1 MSRRKMSNPLALA
14 VLATIREQ
22 PRHPYEIAQ
31 VLRSRGKE
39 QSIKI
44 NYGSLY
50 TVVQSLERHGFIE
63 ASGIE
68 RDGRRP
74 ERTLYAVTESGAAE
88 LRDWLSELISIP
100 VKEYPRFEAALS
112 LMVVLPPD
120 EIRTLLEHRVE
131 LLDARL
137 AESRGT
143 LAEYGGVL
151 PRIFLIES
159 EYSAAM
165 LAAEAEW
172 TRRLVKDMADG
183 SLTGVD
189 GWRQYHAT
197 GRAPAEWSELETQ
210 PIPPPDDL
218 TTGRPDDRTT

>member
-14 VLATIREQ
+14 VLATIRER
-22 PRHPYEIAQ
+22 PSHPYEIAQ

-63 ASGIE
+63 ASGTE

-74 ERTLYAVTESGAAE
+74 ERTVYSVTESGAVE
-88 LRDWLSELISIP
+88 LREWLSELIGVP
-100 VKEYPRFEAALS
+100 AKEYPRFEAALS
-112 LMVVLPPD
+112 LMGVLPPD
-120 EIRTLLEHRVE
+120 EVRTLLEQRVDA
-131 LLDARL
+131 LDARIAGLRGAL
-137 AESRGT
+137 AEHGR
-143 LAEYGGVL
+143 LL
-151 PRIFLIES
+151 PRVFLIES

-165 LAAEAEW
+165 LEAEAEW
-172 TRRLVKDMADG
+172 TRQLLKDMADG
-183 SLTGVD
+183 SLTGID

-197 GRAPAEWSELETQ
+197 GRVPEEWAALEADE
-210 PIPPPDDL
+210 PND
-218 TTGRPDDRTT
+218 

>member
-14 VLATIREQ
+14 VLATVREQ

-31 VLRSRGKE
+31 VLRARGKE
-39 QSIKI
+39 HSIKI

-63 ASGIE
+63 ASGTE

-74 ERTLYAVTESGAAE
+74 ERTVYRVTESGAVE
-88 LRDWLSELISIP
+88 LREWLSELIGTP

-112 LMVVLPPD
+112 LMAVLPPD
-120 EIRTLLEHRVE
+120 EVRQLLEQRVAA
-131 LLDARL
+131 LDGLL
-137 AESRGT
+137 AEQRGT
-143 LAEYGGVL
+143 LAEYGRLL
-151 PRIFLIES
+151 PRVFLIET

-165 LAAEAEW
+165 LATEAEW
-172 TRRLVKDMADG
+172 TRQLVKDMADG
-183 SLTGVD
+183 SLTGLD

-197 GRAPAEWSELETQ
+197 GRAPEEWSTLQDQRIEEQ
-210 PIPPPDDL
+210 NS
-218 TTGRPDDRTT
+218 

>member
-63 ASGIE
+63 ASGTE

-74 ERTLYAVTESGAAE
+74 ERTVYGVTESGAVE
-88 LRDWLSELISIP
+88 LREWLSELIGTP

-112 LMVVLPPD
+112 LMGVLPPD
-120 EIRTLLEHRVE
+120 EVRTLLEQRVAV
-131 LLDARL
+131 LDARL
-137 AESRGT
+137 AELRGT
-143 LAEYGGVL
+143 LAEHGRLL
-151 PRIFLIES
+151 PRVFLIES
-159 EYSAAM
+159 EYGAAM
-165 LAAEAEW
+165 LDAEAEW
-172 TRRLVKDMADG
+172 TRQLLKDMADG
-183 SLTGVD
+183 SLTGMD
-189 GWRQYHAT
+189 GWRQYRAT
-197 GRAPAEWSELETQ
+197 GRIPEEWAGLEADNGITS
-210 PIPPPDDL
+210 
-218 TTGRPDDRTT
+218 

>member
-14 VLATIREQ
+14 VLATVREQ

-63 ASGIE
+63 ASGTE

-74 ERTLYAVTESGAAE
+74 ERTVYSVTESGAVE
-88 LRDWLSELISIP
+88 LREWLSELIGTP

-112 LMVVLPPD
+112 LMLVLPPD
-120 EIRTLLEHRVE
+120 EVRTLLEQRVA
-131 LLDARL
+131 LLDTQL
-137 AESRGT
+137 TEQRGALT
-143 LAEYGGVL
+143 EYGGLL

-159 EYSAAM
+159 QYSVAM
-165 LAAEAEW
+165 LEAEAEW
-172 TRRLVKDMADG
+172 TRQLLKDMADG
-183 SLTGVD
+183 SLGGMD

-197 GRAPAEWSELETQ
+197 GRTPEEWAELQELSENAQ
-210 PIPPPDDL
+210 P
-218 TTGRPDDRTT
+218 

>member
-1 MSRRKMSNPLALA
+1 MGRRKMSNPLALA
-14 VLATIREQ
+14 VLATVREQ

-63 ASGIE
+63 ASGTE

-74 ERTLYAVTESGAAE
+74 ERTVYSVTESGAVE
-88 LRDWLSELISIP
+88 LREWLSELIGTP

-112 LMVVLPPD
+112 LMLVLPP
-120 EIRTLLEHRVE
+120 EEVRTLLEQRVA
-131 LLDARL
+131 LLDAQL
-137 AESRGT
+137 AGQRGT
-143 LAEYGGVL
+143 LAEYGGLL

-159 EYSAAM
+159 EFSVAM
-165 LAAEAEW
+165 LDAEAQW
-172 TRRLVKDMADG
+172 TRQLLKDMADD
-183 SLTGVD
+183 SLTGLD

-197 GRAPAEWSELETQ
+197 GRTPEEWTVLQESSENSL
-210 PIPPPDDL
+210 PPTAD
-218 TTGRPDDRTT
+218 